1 MLTPYIYAT
10 LEQTLGDVPRGKK
23 GIFVDA
29 QQRRSELAQRLK
41 RADTPIS
48 ATALAQELSVSRQII
63 VGDVALLR
71 AGGMKIIA
79 TPRGY
84 LLPRADSNLLRT
96 FACRHRS
103 DQMEEEL
110 NAIVDQG
117 CTVLD
122 VIVDHPVY
130 GQLTAPL
137 HISSR
142 YDVAQFMERCRQSE
156 AVPLSRLTEG
166 IHLHTVS
173 CPDQQAADR
182 VRKVLEH
189 IGVLY
194 E

>member
-1 MLTPYIYAT
+1 M
-10 LEQTLGDVPRGKK
+10 
-23 GIFVDA
+23 DA
-29 QQRRSELAQRLK
+29 QQRRMEIARRLQQ
-41 RADTPIS
+41 ADAPIS

-71 AGGMKIIA
+71 AGGMEITA

-84 LLPRADSNLLRT
+84 LLPKAEETFLCT

-110 NAIVDQG
+110 KAIVDQG

-122 VIVDHPVY
+122 VIVEHPVY

-137 HISSR
+137 HVSSR
-142 YDVAQFMERCRQSE
+142 YDVEQFIARCRQSD

-166 IHLHTVS
+166 LHLHTVACRDRQS
-173 CPDQQAADR
+173 AER
-182 VRKVLEH
+182 VRRELEKL
-189 IGVLY
+189 GFLY

>member
-1 MLTPYIYAT
+1 M
-10 LEQTLGDVPRGKK
+10 
-23 GIFVDA
+23 
-29 QQRRSELAQRLK
+29 
-41 RADTPIS
+41 
-48 ATALAQELSVSRQII
+48 SRQII

-71 AGGMKIIA
+71 AGGMEITA

-84 LLPRADSNLLRT
+84 LLPRTDADVLCT

-103 DQMEEEL
+103 DQMEAEL

-122 VIVDHPVY
+122 VIVEHPVY

-137 HISSR
+137 HVSSR
-142 YDVAQFMERCRQSE
+142 YDVAQFIDRCRQSD

-166 IHLHTVS
+166 LHLHTVS
-173 CPDQQAADR
+173 CRDRQSAGR
-182 VRKVLEH
+182 VRQALEKL
-189 IGVLY
+189 GFLY